1 MWKAAAIQ
9 REVGVG
15 FPGDATLVPV
25 NLLVESL
32 WLNAD
37 QSAAK
42 VAPLMSL
49 RLKSILTS
57 DAIGV
62 PRSLKPTEF
71 KTIAAAHGFNPTFMN
86 AFVPSDIGELV
97 SAMHKPFDAPPKIA
111 KLFEGIDERAI
122 IAANLE
128 YAKPQFKELDAF
140 LPRSPSRPLEAG
152 LLTSNTVAVSS
163 LRRLR
168 FLNAAFMF
176 SILIWNLHAFISAHS
191 ERDMTWI
198 LGKWCGFLSHW
209 TLVLV
214 VGYLYAAAR
223 LTGANP
229 PTSRAASDL
238 LWVIHSI
245 ALPSSIA
252 VVPLYWGMLLRPEY
266 TTRPIHPSNAF
277 VHGVNALCM
286 LSDFYLSRRV
296 WRYNDAKYV
305 IAYGFINMVFMLL
318 YFVLSGCPDD
328 PYCDLDAEGHPYVY
342 SVVDWTYPSHAAI
355 VCLLAIFLPVAL
367 ITSLLTTLSRKRG
380 DLGPEPIYPFGA
392 NHNGTV
398 ALPHVSRSCST
409 IEEVSAHMKSLTTSS
424 AEHTVKVRAIGSAK
438 SNTKCLQVVDEMWRV
453 DGMTSVKISS
463 DREYVTAGAGCT
475 LRDLAYTLAKDNL
488 QLYST
493 VEIGNLTV
501 GAMACS
507 HTKNRHLPNEYG
519 ILSSYVC
526 GVTMVDGLGRV
537 HCVDEAEGTYTIDGL
552 AADGDCRGDDATC
565 ADIPWSTWYRV

>member
-1 MWKAAAIQ
+1 
-9 REVGVG
+9 
-15 FPGDATLVPV
+15 
-25 NLLVESL
+25 
-32 WLNAD
+32 
-37 QSAAK
+37 
-42 VAPLMSL
+42 
-49 RLKSILTS
+49 
-57 DAIGV
+57 
-62 PRSLKPTEF
+62 
-71 KTIAAAHGFNPTFMN
+71 
-86 AFVPSDIGELV
+86 
-97 SAMHKPFDAPPKIA
+97 MHKPFDAPPKIA

-176 SILIWNLHAFISAHS
+176 SILCWNLHAFISAHS
-191 ERDMTWI
+191 SVTYLDTREMVWLPLTLDVSTCCR
-198 LGKWCGFLSHW
+198 LPVRCGTFDGREPSH
-209 TLVLV
+209 L
-214 VGYLYAAAR
+214 
-223 LTGANP
+223 
-229 PTSRAASDL
+229 RAASDL

-266 TTRPIHPSNAF
+266 TTRPIHPSNVF

-305 IAYGFINMVFMLL
+305 LAYGFINMVFMLL
-318 YFVLSGCPDD
+318 YFVLSCCPDD

-453 DGMTSVKISS
+453 DG
-463 DREYVTAGAGCT
+463 DDECE
-475 LRDLAYTLAKDNL
+475 DLER
-488 QLYST
+488 S
-493 VEIGNLTV
+493 
-501 GAMACS
+501 
-507 HTKNRHLPNEYG
+507 
-519 ILSSYVC
+519 
-526 GVTMVDGLGRV
+526 
-537 HCVDEAEGTYTIDGL
+537 
-552 AADGDCRGDDATC
+552 
-565 ADIPWSTWYRV
+565 